1 LPALELTF
9 FICAAVLFLSILA
22 SKISARV
29 GLPSLF
35 LFIVIGMLA
44 GSDGLQIIWFENYA
58 LAYNISV
65 LALAFILFAGGLE
78 TSTDEIKPVLK
89 SGLVLSSLGV
99 FLTAIFVG
107 VFAHIVTGI
116 SLQSGMLIGAIVS
129 STDAAAVFGILRSRA
144 LHIPARLRYL
154 LEFES
159 GSNDPMAVFLT
170 MGLISLYTDPEAGVL
185 SVLLLFAGQVVVGGL
200 MGWLLGRLAVHLL
213 HRFRLEYEGLY
224 PILTIACVLAIFSA
238 TSILHG
244 SGFLA
249 VYIAGIIIGNSSFT
263 HRRSILRFHNAIS
276 WLFQIVTFFTLGL
289 LVFPSHL
296 PDVAAVAIAISL
308 FLIFLARPLAVGISV
323 FPFKMPF
330 REYFFTSWV
339 GLKGIVPIVLAIFPL
354 FYAVEGAQYVFN
366 VVFFVVLF
374 SLILQG
380 TTIPWVAR
388 TLKLVQPSGN
398 RQDHPFIFEA
408 SHELTSDMV
417 EYELHDCSHV
427 IGKQLKEIRLPEGTL
442 VALVGRRGQY
452 TIPKGDSVLEKGD
465 TIFVLAPKSRIEELQ
480 QHLFM
485 DKDGAIIK
493 T

>member
-1 LPALELTF
+1 M
-9 FICAAVLFLSILA
+9 CAAVLFLSILA

-44 GSDGLQIIWFENYA
+44 GSDGLKIIWFENFT

-78 TSTDEIKPVLK
+78 TSINEIKPVLK
-89 SGLVLSSLGV
+89 QGLVLSSLGV

-107 VFAHIVTGI
+107 IFAYGI
-116 SLQSGMLIGAIVS
+116 AGIDFRMGMLIGAIVS

-170 MGLISLYTDPEAGVL
+170 MGLISLYDPEAGIA
-185 SVLLLFAGQVVVGGL
+185 SVLLLFVKQVVVGGL
-200 MGWLLGRLAVHLL
+200 LGWLLGRVAVHLL

-224 PILTIACVLAIFSA
+224 PILTIACVLAIFSV

-249 VYIAGIIIGNSSFT
+249 VYVAGIIIGNSSFT

-276 WLFQIVTFFTLGL
+276 WLFQIITFFTLGL
-289 LVFPSHL
+289 LVLPSDL
-296 PDVAAVAIAISL
+296 PGVAVVAITISL
-308 FLIFLARPLAVGISV
+308 FLIFLAGRVAVGISV
-323 FPFKMPF
+323 SPFKIPF
-330 REYFFTSWV
+330 REYLFTSWV

-354 FYAVEGAQYVFN
+354 FYGVEGAQYIFN

-388 TLKLVQPSGN
+388 ALKLVLPSGS
-398 RQDHPFIFEA
+398 RQDRPFIFET

-427 IGKQLKEIRLPEGTL
+427 IGKQLKDIRLPEGTL
-442 VALVGRRGQY
+442 VTLVGRRGQY
-452 TIPKGDSVLEKGD
+452 IVPKGDSVFEKGD
-465 TIFVLAPKSRIEELQ
+465 TIFVLTPKTGIDALQ
-480 QHLFM
+480 KNLFT

-493 T
+493 V